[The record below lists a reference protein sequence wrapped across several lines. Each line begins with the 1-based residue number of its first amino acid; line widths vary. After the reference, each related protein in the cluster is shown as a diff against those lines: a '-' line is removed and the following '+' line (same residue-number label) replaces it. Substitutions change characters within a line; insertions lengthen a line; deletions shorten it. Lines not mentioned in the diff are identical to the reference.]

1 MEARKLSDSPAPAFG
16 LSLRIRHPSIDPAE
30 ISRELQLEP
39 EHSFRAGE
47 PRNSSS
53 GLKATALH
61 AESYWLAALDPSA
74 PLSAFAA
81 SLPAAAAEGL
91 RARAAID
98 RIGLDAALML
108 WTTHFARRHA
118 ALFQRIVAEG
128 GQIGLLI
135 EVAPDGVRSF
145 SLSPAIGRSLAE
157 LGIALEFEFE
167 PADG

>member
-39 EHSFRAGE
+39 EHCFRAGE

-53 GLKATALH
+53 GLAATATH
-61 AESYWLAALDPSA
+61 AESYWLAALNPFA
-74 PLSAFAA
+74 PLSPFAA
-81 SLPAAAAEGL
+81 QLPSTAVEAL
-91 RARAAID
+91 RSRTTL
-98 RIGLDAALML
+98 GLDLALSL
-108 WTTHFARRHA
+108 CATHLARRHA
-118 ALFQRIVAEG
+118 EFFHRIVADG

-135 EVAPDGVRSF
+135 EVAPDEVRSF
-145 SLSPAIGRSLAE
+145 SIPPAIGRALSE

-167 PADG
+167 PTD

>member
-1 MEARKLSDSPAPAFG
+1 MEARRLSDSPAPAFG

-39 EHSFRAGE
+39 EHCFRAGE
-47 PRNSSS
+47 PRNSAS

-61 AESYWLAALDPSA
+61 AESYWLASLNPSA
-74 PLSAFAA
+74 PLGAMAA
-81 SLPAAAAEGL
+81 HLPAAVPENL
-91 RARAAID
+91 RARARE
-98 RIGLDAALML
+98 RIGLDGALML
-108 WTTHFARRHA
+108 WATHFARRHA

-145 SLSPAIGRSLAE
+145 SLSPAIGRSLSE

-167 PADG
+167 PAGG